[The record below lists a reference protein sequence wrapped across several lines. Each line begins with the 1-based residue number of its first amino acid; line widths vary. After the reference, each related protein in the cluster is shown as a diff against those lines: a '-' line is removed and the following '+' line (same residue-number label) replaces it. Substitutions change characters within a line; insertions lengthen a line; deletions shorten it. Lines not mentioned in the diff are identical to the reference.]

1 MKPLRLT
8 ALALAAI
15 ASVAQAKPAGEERWR
30 AASTTA
36 MAITGDIRLSPTRL
50 IAAGQTIPVT
60 VAADL
65 PAYRSITGV
74 FPARVLKVTSPRR
87 VKMLR
92 GNEFGCNA
100 PVRWI
105 VVYRQGARNSLG
117 MEVFEG
123 PAMPRSSDD
132 QGFCASYGYY
142 R

>member
-1 MKPLRLT
+1 MNRIRL
-8 ALALAAI
+8 LAATLLCI
-15 ASVAQAKPAGEERWR
+15 ASAAQAKPAGEERWR

-36 MAITGDIRLSPTRL
+36 ISITGDIRLSPTRL
-50 IAAGQTIPVT
+50 IAAGQTIAVT

-65 PAYRSITGV
+65 PAYQSITGV

-123 PAMPRSSDD
+123 TAMPRSSDD
-132 QGFCASYGYY
+132 QGFCGSYSYY

>member
-1 MKPLRLT
+1 MTRFRLF
-8 ALALAAI
+8 ALTLAGLAC
-15 ASVAQAKPAGEERWR
+15 AAHAKPAGEERWR

-36 MAITGDIRLSPTRL
+36 ISITGDIRLSPTSL
-50 IAAGQTIPVT
+50 IAAGQVIQVT

-65 PAYRSITGV
+65 PAYSSITGT
-74 FPARVLKVTSPRR
+74 FPARVLKVVKPRR
-87 VKMLR
+87 VILKN

-123 PAMPRSSDD
+123 AALPRSSDD
-132 QGFCASYGYY
+132 DGFCASYGYY